1 MRMKG
6 TLWAE
11 SGELTS
17 RIAGIEVAGKGV
29 NSVASRR
36 HGDVRCVVLWSARAA
51 IEIIWMRVAA
61 WQAPKSVWSAGHFR
75 GQGYAIVVGL
85 RSASD
90 IRITIV

>member
-1 MRMKG
+1 MLMKG

-11 SGELTS
+11 AGELTS

-29 NSVASRR
+29 NSVASRQ
-36 HGDVRCVVLWSARAA
+36 HGDVRGVVLWSARAA
-51 IEIIWMRVAA
+51 IEIMWMRVAA
-61 WQAPKSVWSAGHFR
+61 WRAPKFAWSAGHFR
-75 GQGYAIVVGL
+75 GRVYAIVVGL